1 MARRDQR
8 TQLTTIQ
15 AAPQRSGFWTH
26 STRDLACATVTRARP
41 ARKTKKT
48 KAPRSSA
55 RARTAPKKKKTVAGP
70 APLVWKQG
78 GPRLRSATTKGGTYT
93 LVSHDGVDWTADFRP
108 TKGRTQ
114 SVLFR
119 QQLDACI
126 TACERDQVLRFTNEM
141 LVANGAQALTAA
153 DLQGSA
159 DAWKRRRF

>member
-1 MARRDQR
+1 MIPLPRAVRC
-8 TQLTTIQ
+8 
-15 AAPQRSGFWTH
+15 GFWTH
-26 STRDLACATVTRARP
+26 STRDLACATVTRAKP
-41 ARKTKKT
+41 TRKTKKT
-48 KAPRSSA
+48 RAPRSSA
-55 RARTAPKKKKTVAGP
+55 RARTAPKKRAPGP

-108 TKGRTQ
+108 TKGRAQ

>member
-1 MARRDQR
+1 
-8 TQLTTIQ
+8 
-15 AAPQRSGFWTH
+15 
-26 STRDLACATVTRARP
+26 VTRAKP

-55 RARTAPKKKKTVAGP
+55 RARIAPKKRTPKKRTVAGP

-141 LVANGAQALTAA
+141 LVAHGAQAMTAA
-153 DLQGSA
+153 DLQGGA